1 MSSLPTQAAPC
12 EKAATNR
19 INQHHM
25 NNITMNSKTNITVTL
40 TRKEAECLQWTAD
53 YAVNDEIGD
62 FIDWSEGEKETFK
75 YANQALGKISAALR
89 HELI

>member
-1 MSSLPTQAAPC
+1 
-12 EKAATNR
+12 
-19 INQHHM
+19 M

-62 FIDWSEGEKETFK
+62 FIDWRRAKTGNIQIRKPGRQK
-75 YANQALGKISAALR
+75 IWLALNRAKHAEALESAPR
-89 HELI
+89 